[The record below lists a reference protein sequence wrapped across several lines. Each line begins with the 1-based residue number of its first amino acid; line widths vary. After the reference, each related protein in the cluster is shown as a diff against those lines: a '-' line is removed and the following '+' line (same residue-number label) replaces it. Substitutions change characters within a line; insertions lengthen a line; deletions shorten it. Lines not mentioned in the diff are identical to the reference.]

1 MAMAA
6 GSVGLIT
13 NPASGHNREQFAQL
27 QSRIER
33 CAAITHIV
41 TRSAE
46 EIPGALV
53 RLRDA
58 GIQVLAINGG
68 DGTTSAILGRMIE
81 AGYFT
86 SLPPVIVLPGGT
98 ANMSAGD
105 IGVRGSLRRA
115 VERFC
120 HWCEAA
126 EPGGTRLRRALLR
139 VQLEQEDFPHFGM
152 FLGAGAV
159 IQGTEYAHREIHS
172 RGLRDDFSLALGTL
186 RTVWGLA
193 RGHSE
198 FQQHQR
204 ISVRIDGGEERVYDT
219 RILAISTLERLAFGM
234 RPFWGTGPGAMRV
247 TLMDQGC
254 TRFARTFYQ
263 IARGKPGANAVPE
276 QGYFSHN
283 ATALALT
290 LDGKLNLDGEIL
302 TADGDV
308 TVTTTEQLE
317 FIQL

>member
-6 GSVGLIT
+6 GSVGLIS

-27 QSRIER
+27 QSRITQ
-33 CAAITHIV
+33 CPAIRHIV
-41 TRSAE
+41 TESPE
-46 EIPGALV
+46 DIPGALV

-68 DGTTSAILGRMIE
+68 DGTTSAILGCMIE
-81 AGYFT
+81 AGYFV
-86 SLPPVIVLPGGT
+86 SPPPIVVLPGGT
-98 ANMSAGD
+98 ANMNAGD
-105 IGVRGSLRRA
+105 IGVRGSLGRA

-120 HWCEAA
+120 LWCEAA
-126 EPGGTRLRRALLR
+126 EPGGTRSQRALLR
-139 VQLEQEDFPHFGM
+139 VQRHRDNTPHFCM

-204 ISVRIDGGEERVYDT
+204 IGVRIDDGEERVHDT

-234 RPFWGTGPGAMRV
+234 RPFWGTGPGAMRI
-247 TLMDQGC
+247 TLMEQGC

-283 ATALALT
+283 AAAITLT
-290 LDGKLNLDGEIL
+290 MEGKLNLDGEIL
-302 TADGDV
+302 AADGGI
-308 TVTTTEQLE
+308 TVTATEHLE
-317 FIQL
+317 FIRL